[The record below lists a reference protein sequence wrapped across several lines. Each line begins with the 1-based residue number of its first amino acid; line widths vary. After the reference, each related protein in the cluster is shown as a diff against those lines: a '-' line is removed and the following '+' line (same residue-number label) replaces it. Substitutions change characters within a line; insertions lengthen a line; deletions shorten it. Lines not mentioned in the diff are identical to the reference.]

1 MNVPSTLSGRPVTG
15 QRPVSARHK
24 PQEKAIQAL
33 VDSMPIAPGDTR
45 PVLAIDIG
53 GTKLA
58 AAAVDR
64 TGRILHSTRVPTPD
78 VPPGGGDLLWR
89 KIVSLIGDMAT
100 EAGVG
105 FGGGFSGIGVS
116 CGGPMEWPAGTVSPV
131 TIPAWRDFPLRDR
144 LRKLYP
150 GLPVRVH
157 SDAVCTAV
165 GEHWRGA
172 GRGRRDVLGM
182 VVGSCVTGGLICDGR
197 LVDGHSGNAGSIGHV
212 VVEPDGP
219 RCTCGGNGCLDAI
232 ARGPRV
238 TEWAREHGWS
248 AGPSAGTRH
257 LTEDA
262 IAGDRAAVAALQR
275 AGSALG
281 VAIASV
287 SVFCDLQTVAIS
299 GGLAQAGPLLFD
311 PLEEAFHAHARVD
324 TSADVAVVPAA
335 LGQDAGLVGAA
346 GLLFGG
352 DRYWH
357 GD

>member
-1 MNVPSTLSGRPVTG
+1 M
-15 QRPVSARHK
+15 
-24 PQEKAIQAL
+24 
-33 VDSMPIAPGDTR
+33 
-45 PVLAIDIG
+45 
-53 GTKLA
+53 
-58 AAAVDR
+58 DR
-64 TGRILHSTRVPTPD
+64 TGRVLHSARVPTPD
-78 VPPGGGDLLWR
+78 VAADGGESLWR
-89 KIVSLIGDMAT
+89 RLVALLGEMAT
-100 EAGVG
+100 EAGVSSTA
-105 FGGGFSGIGVS
+105 GFSGVGAS
-116 CGGPMEWPAGTVSPV
+116 CGGPIDWPSGTVSPV
-131 TIPAWRDFPLRDR
+131 TIPSWRGFPLRDR

-172 GRGRRDVLGM
+172 GRGRRDVLGL
-182 VVGSCVTGGLICDGR
+182 VVSSCVTGGLIVDGR
-197 LVDGHSGNAGSIGHV
+197 LVEGHSGNAGQIGHV

-219 RCTCGGNGCLDAI
+219 RCICGGKGCLDAI

-238 TEWAREHGWS
+238 AEWAREHGWS
-248 AGPSAGTRH
+248 AGPSASTRH

-262 IAGDRAAVAALQR
+262 VRGDPAAVAALQR

-311 PLEEAFHAHARVD
+311 PLEQAFHSHARLES
-324 TSADVAVVPAA
+324 TADVSVVPAA
-335 LGQDAGLVGAA
+335 LGQDAGLIGAA

-352 DRYWH
+352 ERYWH
-357 GD
+357 GE